1 MEKILLHE
9 LLAAVGGKLLT
20 EEKNQSSGNSSGTL
34 GVDPGIPAVTGDTEI
49 LSVVTDSRKITP
61 GCVFFALCGER
72 FDGHAFTD
80 GALEK

>member
-34 GVDPGIPAVTGDTEI
+34 DSGVTAVTPDANNRAGTADRSDSAMTPGADDRAGTADPGLLRPVR
-49 LSVVTDSRKITP
+49 RKI
-61 GCVFFALCGER
+61 
-72 FDGHAFTD
+72 
-80 GALEK
+80 